1 MSSRNRVDA
10 LALSPFMKDCSLRQ
24 IRFGYVNTPMMQNKG
39 QITLNIKY
47 CAAANSKKE
56 YIAYVSHI
64 NQFDE
69 SIYCRV
75 LQS

>member
-39 QITLNIKY
+39 QITLNINKVL
-47 CAAANSKKE
+47 CRRKFEKR
-56 YIAYVSHI
+56 
-64 NQFDE
+64 
-69 SIYCRV
+69 IYCIRITFKPI
-75 LQS
+75 